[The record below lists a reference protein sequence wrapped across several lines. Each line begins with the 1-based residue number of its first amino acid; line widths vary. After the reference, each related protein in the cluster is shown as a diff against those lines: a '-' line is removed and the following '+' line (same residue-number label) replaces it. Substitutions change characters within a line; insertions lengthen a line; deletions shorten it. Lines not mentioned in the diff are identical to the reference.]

1 MLQSYCSD
9 TQGHQQ
15 TLESFSFTRWDVPGP
30 EIDGEG
36 ERGRSEEENRRG
48 GGEQNGR
55 IGEVERRVEQEEKGR
70 GKVK

>member
-36 ERGRSEEENRRG
+36 ER
-48 GGEQNGR
+48 
-55 IGEVERRVEQEEKGR
+55 ERREEEKGR
-70 GKVK
+70 AEWENRGREEEK

>member
-1 MLQSYCSD
+1 M
-9 TQGHQQ
+9 
-15 TLESFSFTRWDVPGP
+15 PGP